1 MNNLI
6 YGIKKKKGDVVYTMP
21 FRYRELI
28 EPIEPKKVEVDK
40 EEYDDNDLY
49 NELRDMEELEKILFS
64 KKGDEL

>member
-1 MNNLI
+1 
-6 YGIKKKKGDVVYTMP
+6 MP
-21 FRYRELI
+21 FRYREMI

-64 KKGDEL
+64 KKGDDSNG

>member
-1 MNNLI
+1 
-6 YGIKKKKGDVVYTMP
+6 MP
-21 FRYRELI
+21 FRYREMI
-28 EPIEPKKVEVDK
+28 EPIEPKEVEVDM

>member
-1 MNNLI
+1 
-6 YGIKKKKGDVVYTMP
+6 MP
-21 FRYRELI
+21 FRYREMI
-28 EPIEPKKVEVDK
+28 EPIEPKKVEVDM

>member
-1 MNNLI
+1 
-6 YGIKKKKGDVVYTMP
+6 MP
-21 FRYRELI
+21 FRYVEAMV
-28 EPIEPKKVEVDK
+28 EPIEPKKVEVDN